1 MYVKLMNRSPEMS
14 LEIRSCKVRRYA
26 ECTAVEPR
34 QVPAG
39 NRCSSVQAPPLH
51 QPLHLS
57 PLESQWK
64 TYREGGQGVKKCK
77 GIASEMQGSY
87 KTLQRL
93 IWTADQP
100 LAQI

>member
-39 NRCSSVQAPPLH
+39 NRCSSVQAPP
-51 QPLHLS
+51 PLPPTLAPVTLRVS
-57 PLESQWK
+57 VENLQ
-64 TYREGGQGVKKCK
+64 GGRAGCEKMQRN
-77 GIASEMQGSY
+77 SE
-87 KTLQRL
+87 
-93 IWTADQP
+93 
-100 LAQI
+100 